1 MKTLGDV
8 LARYVAS
15 LYDEPFALLGL
26 FRTPSH
32 LFRKATRISGIIMM
46 FFLEFFLRSETKY

>member
-26 FRTPSH
+26 FRTPSQ
-32 LFRKATRISGIIMM
+32 LFRKATRISGTIMM
-46 FFLEFFLRSETKY
+46 YFFRIFPAV